1 MDPDATLCYC
11 FHITRRK
18 IVNYV
23 KRERPP
29 RASQISQ
36 CFGAGSACGWCIP
49 FLVKLHAE
57 IVGDEVIDQDTM
69 TAQEYEQMRQDYL
82 TDLKSGSRDKNQLD
96 R

>member
-11 FHITRRK
+11 FRITRRK

-23 KRERPP
+23 KRERPR

-49 FLVKLHAE
+49 FLIKLHAE

-69 TAQEYEQMRQDYL
+69 SAEEYEKMRMDYL
-82 TDLKSGSRDKNQLD
+82 DELKSGNRDKNQLD
-96 R
+96 